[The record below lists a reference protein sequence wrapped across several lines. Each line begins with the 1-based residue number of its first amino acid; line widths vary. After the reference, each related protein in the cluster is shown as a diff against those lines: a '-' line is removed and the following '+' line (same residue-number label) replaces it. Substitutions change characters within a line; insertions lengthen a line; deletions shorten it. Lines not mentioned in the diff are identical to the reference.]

1 MTASLDG
8 DTCWPLLKVM
18 YIGEQH
24 SVSTQ
29 SCVQI
34 CINPVEDSCRGIAD
48 APLLSSKTRDF
59 IGSKL
64 ALRSD
69 LPPSRSTWAKSPPTA
84 CSNLRNRGRFQ
95 AAVAAHAFAAG
106 RTGFRSDN
114 GGMQLLMLKAR
125 PSANRACA
133 CAANPAA
140 WRCWLRMRRAS
151 SRESRLA
158 ADRRPG
164 SFSK

>member
-8 DTCWPLLKVM
+8 DTCWPFLKVM

-48 APLLSSKTRDF
+48 APLLRSKTRDF

-84 CSNLRNRGRFQ
+84 CSNLRNTGRFQ
-95 AAVAAHAFAAG
+95 AAVAAHAFAAR

-114 GGMQLLMLKAR
+114 GGMQLLMLKGATIGEQGVR
-125 PSANRACA
+125 
-133 CAANPAA
+133 
-140 WRCWLRMRRAS
+140 LRSKSGSLAM
-151 SRESRLA
+151 LA
-158 ADRRPG
+158 ADAPRLVAREQARR
-164 SFSK
+164 